1 MFKLFELCLVHCLL
15 IQLYARFHF
24 FFQDSV
30 ENMVESKEDMWCAFD
45 VSLKFLVLYVRIESS
60 GYLPFKIVGH
70 TEKICKFFLRW
81 KLKVLL
87 SFRGLLI

>member
-45 VSLKFLVLYVRIESS
+45 VSLKFLVLAIQNSGPYRKDLQIFLETEIESFVIFQRS
-60 GYLPFKIVGH
+60 FDIV
-70 TEKICKFFLRW
+70 KF
-81 KLKVLL
+81 
-87 SFRGLLI
+87 